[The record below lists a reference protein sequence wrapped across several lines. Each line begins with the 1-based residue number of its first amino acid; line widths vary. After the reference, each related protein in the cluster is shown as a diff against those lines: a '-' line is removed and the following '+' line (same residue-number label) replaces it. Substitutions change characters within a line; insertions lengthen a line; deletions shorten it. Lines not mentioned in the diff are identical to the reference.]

1 MQQAKDLRD
10 RGRKAA
16 VARFMALPAVDD
28 DHLGDW
34 LDDVRPVSNGTAS
47 SSAQLASAFLAYS
60 AGIVIARAIDGAKYT
75 QDEIGTKPFADRYRE
90 PFIATWS
97 ALGNGQPFDQAQ
109 EAGAARAGLL
119 VDEDAQWAQTT
130 AMHDTEAVLADEG
143 RTIRFYRRVP
153 EEDACSFCSL
163 VAGAVVLSDD
173 LEPLHAAC
181 GCGIDPVFA

>member
-109 EAGAARAGLL
+109 EAGAAP
-119 VDEDAQWAQTT
+119 

-153 EEDACSFCSL
+153 EEDACSFCAL